1 MTLEAESEAKMEIAH
16 VLNMDLVAYST
27 LLITEQTRVLAELAR
42 IAKNTP
48 RCLRAEAEG
57 KLIRVPTG
65 DGMLLVFFDDP
76 EAPIE
81 CAVEIATA
89 IKNHP
94 DIRLR
99 MGLHTGPVHE
109 VMDVNERS
117 NVAGA
122 GVDMAQ
128 RVMDCGDAGHILLS
142 RNIADNLA
150 PYPRWNAYLHE
161 IGDCEVKHGR
171 RLALVNFYTDHIGNP
186 ELPRKC
192 AAKLE
197 TIARS
202 TAAPSRQSRNWRPL
216 LIGAALVALALGLV
230 WVWRQTRT
238 PSREAAASVVAPPT
252 INAKSV
258 AVLPFE
264 NLSGDPGNAYFADGM
279 QEEILNRL
287 SKIADLK
294 VISRTSTQRYKSA
307 PTNLS
312 DIAKQL
318 GVAHILEGTVQK
330 SAEQVRLNVQLIDAQ
345 SDSHVW
351 ADKFDRSLTDIFA
364 VETEIA
370 TKVADA
376 LQAKL
381 TGRERQTI
389 ASRPTDDPVAHEL
402 YLKGRFFWAKRRP
415 DDLKKALDY
424 FNQALTRDPNLAPA
438 YVGLADSYFF
448 ARVFAAEQFPGAYE
462 KVRPA
467 VEKAL
472 QIDPDLAEAHAS
484 LAQLLAGQDQIR
496 ESMREFEHAIA
507 LNPNYATAHH
517 WFAINVLVAIGDFD
531 RAVSEIKRGIDLD
544 PLSAIMH
551 NSLGWTY
558 GLMRRFPEAF
568 AEFGKAKELEPD
580 AFFIPVTEGE
590 VFEFDG
596 QLAQAEKDY
605 ERAYE
610 QNRNAFSTAL
620 LGRFYALHGR
630 RDKALQLLEQLKD
643 MERHHH
649 ASPGPF
655 ALIYLGL
662 GDKNEAIKCLEQTL
676 QDRGGTE
683 ATFIQTLKVNPLFD
697 PLHGDPR
704 FEKIAD
710 AIVPPDLFRGRR

>member
-42 IAKNTP
+42 IVKNTP

-76 EAPIE
+76 EAPIA

-171 RLALVNFYTDHIGNP
+171 RLALVNFYTDHIGDP

-202 TAAPSRQSRNWRPL
+202 TTAPLRQSRSWRPL
-216 LIGAALVALALGLV
+216 FISAALVALALGLV

-238 PSREAAASVVAPPT
+238 PSRGADA
-252 INAKSV
+252 NAKSV

-264 NLSGDPGNAYFADGM
+264 NLSRDPENAYFADGI
-279 QEEILNRL
+279 QEEILSRL
-287 SKIADLK
+287 SRIADLK
-294 VISRTSTQRYKSA
+294 VISRTSSQRFKSA
-307 PTNLS
+307 PTNLPE
-312 DIAKQL
+312 IAKQL
-318 GVAHILEGTVQK
+318 GVAHVLEGTVQK
-330 SAEQVRLNVQLIDAQ
+330 SADQVRVNIQLINALN
-345 SDSHVW
+345 DSHVW
-351 ADKFDRSLTDIFA
+351 ADKFDRKLTDIFA

-370 TKVADA
+370 TKVADV

-381 TGRERQTI
+381 TGRERRTI
-389 ASRPTDDPVAHEL
+389 AARPTDDAEAHQL
-402 YLKGRFFWAKRRP
+402 YLKGRYFWGKRTTA
-415 DDLKKALDY
+415 DLEKAIEY
-424 FNQALTRDPNLAPA
+424 FSQALARDANFAPA
-438 YVGLADSYFF
+438 YVGLADSYVV
-448 ARVFAAEQFPGAYE
+448 AYAYAPERFPGVYE
-462 KVRPA
+462 KALPA
-467 VEKAL
+467 VERAL
-472 QIDPDLAEAHAS
+472 EIDNDLAEAHAS
-484 LAQLLAGQDQIR
+484 LALLRGNQGRLR
-496 ESMREFEHAIA
+496 EALNEFERAIA

-517 WFAINVLVAIGDFD
+517 WFAFSVLSPIADFD
-531 RAVSEIKRGIDLD
+531 RAIAEFKRAIDLD
-544 PLSAIMH
+544 PFSGIMH
-551 NSLGWTY
+551 CNLAATY
-558 GLMRRFPEAF
+558 GLMHRYPEAF
-568 AEFGKAKELEPD
+568 GELRMARELDPSASYVAFIEADLFEYTGQFAKAQKNC
-580 AFFIPVTEGE
+580 
-590 VFEFDG
+590 
-596 QLAQAEKDY
+596 EKVY
-605 ERAYE
+605 EE
-610 QNRNAFSTAL
+610 SRNEYTAAA
-620 LGRFYALHGR
+620 LGRIYALHGQR
-630 RDKALQLLEQLKD
+630 TKALEMLEQMKQ
-643 MERHHH
+643 MAQQRYV
-649 ASPGPF
+649 SPAPF
-655 ALIYLGL
+655 ALIFLGL
-662 GDKNEAIKCLEQTL
+662 GEKEEAIKYLQQMFDQRDSGEGQFL
-676 QDRGGTE
+676 QDV
-683 ATFIQTLKVNPLFD
+683 KVGPIFD
-697 PLHGDPR
+697 PVRGDPR
-704 FEKIAD
+704 FDKMAD
-710 AIVPPDLFRGRR
+710 EIVPPDLYHGRR